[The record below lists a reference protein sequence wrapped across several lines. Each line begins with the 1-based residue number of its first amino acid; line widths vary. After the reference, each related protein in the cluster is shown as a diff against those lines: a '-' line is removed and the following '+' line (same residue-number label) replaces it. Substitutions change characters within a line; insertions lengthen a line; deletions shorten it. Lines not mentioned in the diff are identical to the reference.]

1 MTTSSGHEEWGPRG
15 YAGTARTLPT
25 ASVRGTR
32 DPRPACCRL
41 AGIDVRKLR
50 ADAAACFARSGIHHS
65 HVDTAV
71 VRCLIAVTTRPVVN
85 PLNYCLAIGR
95 RFQDESVAEAV
106 ARWREFRRHFDNA
119 CPHRSSVERCPACAQ
134 DRARALELFPTI
146 RRHLSESPAAQQNED
161 ERA

>member
-1 MTTSSGHEEWGPRG
+1 MTTSSGHEEWGP
-15 YAGTARTLPT
+15 AGTPAPHGPLPT

-65 HVDTAV
+65 YVDTAV
-71 VRCLIAVTTRPVVN
+71 VRCLIAVNTRPVVN

-95 RFQDESVAEAV
+95 RFQDESAAEAV
-106 ARWREFRRHFDNA
+106 ARWREFQRQIGNT
-119 CPHRSSVERCPACAQ
+119 CPHRSSIERCTACAQ

-146 RRHLSESPAAQQNED
+146 RRHLPESLAAQQSED